1 MPRRP
6 LSRRGRPV
14 TTDHLKRHSH
24 RRATTVRWSAMALTV
39 GLALTGCATIPTSGP
54 VHQVEPPVA
63 TATETT
69 AESTVAGPEDGM
81 SQEEIVRGFLAA
93 GAGQENDYGVA
104 RQFLTSDL
112 ASTWRP
118 YARTVVFSGA
128 AGIQQGLEDGQVRV
142 SVDARALIDDAGIM
156 QRQDA
161 GSSEAM
167 DVELTQVDGQ
177 WRISDVPDGVL
188 IPASNLDEL
197 YRPHNVYFLAPDG
210 ETVVPDPRWFP
221 DRPGVSTSLVR
232 ALLDGPAP
240 YLDSAVTSAYPADSE
255 LEGASVPVQD
265 GTATVSIDVPNYSAL
280 DVATNRE
287 MYSQLTFTLLALDN
301 VDRVDFLAGGGQ
313 IDLGSSNQDMLSTDP
328 QEVPG
333 RQIGLDG
340 DQLVFQQ
347 GGQSSP
353 VPDVSDSL
361 VGSEPSDPAMN
372 RDTTEFAA
380 LTQDQTSLV
389 TFSTS
394 GPDPVERFTGTA
406 LTAPSV
412 DSDGWVWSGDQS
424 GEIRAVELAQSD
436 GEPVTV
442 EADWLDSRTVTSL
455 KISRGGTR
463 ALMVVADGDS
473 SQVLVSGVRRNPDG
487 VPQSLNEPYVVD
499 SGQGAAMMGDARWI
513 SESQFVAAAITD
525 RSAAPRLYDISGRY
539 RDLPFLEGGIQGISG
554 GNGESEIFVVTD
566 GELRMLTGESWS
578 LQSESVESTAF
589 AG

>member
-1 MPRRP
+1 M
-6 LSRRGRPV
+6 S
-14 TTDHLKRHSH
+14 TEDQN
-24 RRATTVRWSAMALTV
+24 RRARSVSTATRWSGAVLTM
-39 GLALTGCATIPTSGP
+39 GLVISGCATIPTSGP

-104 RQFLTSDL
+104 RQFLTPDL

-118 YARTVVFSGA
+118 DARTVVFSGA
-128 AGIQQGLEDGQVRV
+128 AGIQQGLEDDQVRV
-142 SVDARALIDDAGIM
+142 SVDARALIGDTGIM
-156 QRQDA
+156 QRQEA

-188 IPASNLDEL
+188 IPASNLNEL
-197 YRPHNVYFLAPDG
+197 YRPHNLYFLAPDG

-232 ALLDGPAP
+232 ALLAGPAP
-240 YLDSAVTSAYPADSE
+240 YLESAVTSAYPADAE

-265 GTATVSIDVPNYSAL
+265 GTATVSLNVPNYSAL

-287 MYSQLTFTLLALDN
+287 MYSQLILTLLALDN

-313 IDLGSSNQDMLSTDP
+313 IDLGSSNQEMLSTDP

-353 VPDVSDSL
+353 VPEVSQAL
-361 VGSEPSDPAMN
+361 VGSDPSDPAMN
-372 RDTTEFAA
+372 RDTNEFAA
-380 LTQDQTSLV
+380 LTQNQSELV
-389 TFSTS
+389 TFSTFQ
-394 GPDPVERFTGTA
+394 PEPAERFTGTG

-412 DSDGWVWSGDQS
+412 DTDGWVWSGDQS
-424 GEIRAVELAQSD
+424 GQIRAVEIAQPD
-436 GEPVTV
+436 ADPVTV
-442 EADWLDSRTVTSL
+442 DADWLDGRTVTSL
-455 KISRGGTR
+455 KISRDGTR
-463 ALMVVADGDS
+463 ALLVVADGDS
-473 SQVLVSGVRRNPDG
+473 SQILISGVRRDSDG
-487 VPQSLNEPYVVD
+487 TPESLNEPYVVD

-513 SESQFVAAAITD
+513 SESQFVAATITD
-525 RSAAPRLYDISGRY
+525 RSAAPRLYDVSGRY
-539 RDLPFLEGGIQGISG
+539 RDLPFLEGGVEGISG
-554 GNGESEIFVVTD
+554 GNGDSEIFVVTD
-566 GELRMLTGESWS
+566 GQLRMLTGESWS

>member
-1 MPRRP
+1 M
-6 LSRRGRPV
+6 
-14 TTDHLKRHSH
+14 
-24 RRATTVRWSAMALTV
+24 
-39 GLALTGCATIPTSGP
+39 
-54 VHQVEPPVA
+54 A

-69 AESTVAGPEDGM
+69 AESTVAGPEEGM

-93 GAGQENDYGVA
+93 GSGQENDYGVA
-104 RQFLTSDL
+104 RQFLTPDL

-128 AGIQQGLEDGQVRV
+128 AGIQQGLEDDQVRV
-142 SVDARALIDDAGIM
+142 SVDARALIGDTGIM
-156 QRQDA
+156 QRQEA

-188 IPASNLDEL
+188 IPASNLNEL

-221 DRPGVSTSLVR
+221 DRPGASTSLVR
-232 ALLDGPAP
+232 ALLAGPAP
-240 YLDSAVTSAYPADSE
+240 YLESAVTSAYPADAE
-255 LEGASVPVQD
+255 LEGAAVPVQD
-265 GTATVSIDVPNYSAL
+265 GTATVSLNVPNYSAL

-287 MYSQLTFTLLALDN
+287 MYSQLTLTLLALDN

-313 IDLGSSNQDMLSTDP
+313 IDLGSSNQEMLSTDP

-347 GGQSSP
+347 GGQSSS
-353 VPDVSDSL
+353 VPEVSQAL
-361 VGSEPSDPAMN
+361 VGSDPSDPAMN
-372 RDTTEFAA
+372 QDTNEFAA
-380 LTQDQTSLV
+380 LTQNQSELV
-389 TFSTS
+389 TFSAS
-394 GPDPVERFTGTA
+394 QPEPVQRFTGTG

-412 DSDGWVWSGDQS
+412 DTDGWVWSGDDS
-424 GEIRAVELAQSD
+424 GQIRAAELGQSNTD
-436 GEPVTV
+436 PVTV
-442 EADWLDSRTVTSL
+442 DADWLDGRTVTSL
-455 KISRGGTR
+455 KISRAGTR

-473 SQVLVSGVRRNPDG
+473 SQILISGVRRDSDG
-487 VPQSLNEPYVVD
+487 TPESLNEPYVVD

-513 SESQFVAAAITD
+513 SEAQFVAAAITD
-525 RSAAPRLYDISGRY
+525 RSAAPRLYDVSGRY
-539 RDLPFLEGGIQGISG
+539 RDLPFLEGGVQGISG
-554 GNGESEIFVVTD
+554 GNGDSEIFVVTD
-566 GELRMLTGESWS
+566 GQLRMLTGESWS